1 MPERIFM
8 TPNAQQRYTYADYV
22 TWPEDMRY
30 ELHNGIAHELLPAPS
45 RKHQEVS
52 ANLVFEFKRITQ
64 KRPCR
69 IFHAPFDVRLPN
81 SLTETADEQIVT
93 VVQPDIVVVCDP
105 KKLDERGCL
114 GAPDLIVEIL
124 SPSTAKHDID
134 EKFLLYERAG
144 VLEYWL
150 VHPVE
155 ETLLVYRL
163 GTDGRYAYHR
173 FYSNMGQVKIGVFQ
187 DMIIDLSHVFQS

>member
-1 MPERIFM
+1 MPERILM
-8 TPNAQQRYTYADYV
+8 TSNAQQRYTYADYI

-30 ELHNGIAHELLPAPS
+30 ELYNGIAHELLPAPS

-81 SLTETADEQIVT
+81 SMTETADEQIVT

-150 VHPVE
+150 AIE
-155 ETLLVYRL
+155 L
-163 GTDGRYAYHR
+163 
-173 FYSNMGQVKIGVFQ
+173 
-187 DMIIDLSHVFQS
+187 